1 MKGNLAGSWL
11 ARKQVQKA
19 RDGRL
24 VADLNKWKVT
34 TRELGAALL
43 GLERTP
49 SNLKIVERRYH
60 RLGKYKLHQVVQD
73 GVTYNVTLAIPK
85 SKAEHAQL
93 SHRYMAA
100 WRSSTLHRAGIIPD
114 LRINGSELDEQH
126 RGQRD
131 AIIFDEMYHFSVNK
145 AGVAEYSLFF
155 EDETGDSDFYAILP
169 KCRKIYE
176 QYKALMVK
184 YQTKQFFVVWNCK
197 DPDWVW
203 AINTAIHSLPL
214 ETQKFFLI
222 NSEAKIDPFRP
233 DSVGEAIYLSPADN
247 QYHPL
252 LG

>member
-1 MKGNLAGSWL
+1 M
-11 ARKQVQKA
+11 QKS

-24 VADLNKWKVT
+24 VADVNKWEVT
-34 TRELGAALL
+34 TRVLGAALL
-43 GLERTP
+43 GLARTP

-100 WRSSTLHRAGIIPD
+100 LRSSTFHRAGIIPD
-114 LRINGSELDEQH
+114 IRLTGSDLREQ
-126 RGQRD
+126 GGD
-131 AIIFDEMYHFSVNK
+131 LIFDEIYHFGVDR

-176 QYKALMVK
+176 QYKALKIK
-184 YQTKQFFVVWNCK
+184 YKTKKFFVIWNCK
-197 DPDWVW
+197 DPDWVGD
-203 AINTAIHSLPL
+203 ILTDLHTLPI
-214 ETQKFFLI
+214 EAQKFFLI
-222 NSEAKIDPFRP
+222 NAEAAIDAFRP
-233 DSVGEAIYLSPADN
+233 ESVTEAIYLCPSDN
-247 QYHPL
+247 QYHAL